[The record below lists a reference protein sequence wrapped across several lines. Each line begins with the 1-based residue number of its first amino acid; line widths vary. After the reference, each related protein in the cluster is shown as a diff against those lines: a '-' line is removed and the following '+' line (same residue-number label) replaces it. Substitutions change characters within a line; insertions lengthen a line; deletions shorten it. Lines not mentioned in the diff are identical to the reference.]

1 MVPLVTFQIFTWVTG
16 SLYEKPAGWLTRL
29 SASYAATFGAWPLA
43 TGSRVGS
50 ATAPLPP
57 LAPVA
62 VLSQPS
68 DARTPASATA
78 STAGTRGG
86 GGGAGAEGAP
96 PDPRQ
101 VGEGEGGLRGSPG
114 RGPIVGGGGA
124 QRERARGDS
133 RAGREPHVVAPL
145 VPKIEPVSG
154 RHAPHRQ
161 SRED

>member
-16 SLYEKPAGWLTRL
+16 SLYVKPAGWLTRL

-78 STAGTRGG
+78 STAGTRGRSETG
-86 GGGAGAEGAP
+86 TSMAKVRSEEHTSELQSQSNLVCRLLLEKKKKSTHS
-96 PDPRQ
+96 RQ
-101 VGEGEGGLRGSPG
+101 M
-114 RGPIVGGGGA
+114 
-124 QRERARGDS
+124 
-133 RAGREPHVVAPL
+133 
-145 VPKIEPVSG
+145 KMNT
-154 RHAPHRQ
+154 
-161 SRED
+161 